1 MEKAVK
7 KLDRRVVKT
16 RRAIR
21 EAFRRKLEQGPLK
34 AITVSGLASEAD
46 IDRKTFYLHFS
57 SIDDLVDTEVREL
70 LEHLVA
76 AALRSSGQPGDVID
90 LRRVLLA
97 FRDLTEEDPVIYER
111 LLNSVPMEA
120 IIDMV
125 QPVIFEELHGSEARR
140 PRARAGGRVP
150 GPLLPGW
157 RVLGVSALVQV
168 RPGHPAGAAD
178 SHGGAAGGRRAGV
191 QARCAPLRKAA
202 LPRALPTAN
211 IWLCAQSAPVYPESG
226 ERAGFTIPTPT

>member
-57 SIDDLVDTEVREL
+57 SIDDLVDAEVREL

-76 AALRSSGQPGDVID
+76 AALRSSGQPGVVID

-125 QPVIFEELHGSEARR
+125 QPAIFEELHGSEADD
-140 PRARAGGRVP
+140 PERALAAEYLARYYLGGVFSVFLHWFKYDQDTPLEQLIATVEQQAGGALAFRPV
-150 GPLLPGW
+150 
-157 RVLGVSALVQV
+157 VL
-168 RPGHPAGAAD
+168 R
-178 SHGGAAGGRRAGV
+178 
-191 QARCAPLRKAA
+191 
-202 LPRALPTAN
+202 
-211 IWLCAQSAPVYPESG
+211 
-226 ERAGFTIPTPT
+226 